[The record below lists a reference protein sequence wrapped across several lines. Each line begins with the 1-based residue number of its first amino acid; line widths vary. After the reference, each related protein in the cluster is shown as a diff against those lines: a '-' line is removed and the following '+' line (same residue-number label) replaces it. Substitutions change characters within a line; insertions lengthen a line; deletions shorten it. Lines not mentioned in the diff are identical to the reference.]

1 MTIPTKD
8 FFVPSFLFRRMIP
21 VFLAS
26 GARVI
31 VPDFFGF
38 GRSDKPGEQSVY
50 TFDFHRNMLLAFLD
64 RLKLAGRHGQRF
76 LER

>member
-1 MTIPTKD
+1 MATH
-8 FFVPSFLFRRMIP
+8 FFFRRMIP

-31 VPDFFGF
+31 VPDFFF
-38 GRSDKPGEQSVY
+38 GRSDKPEDGAF

-64 RLKLAGRHGQRF
+64 RLKLAGRPW
-76 LER
+76 